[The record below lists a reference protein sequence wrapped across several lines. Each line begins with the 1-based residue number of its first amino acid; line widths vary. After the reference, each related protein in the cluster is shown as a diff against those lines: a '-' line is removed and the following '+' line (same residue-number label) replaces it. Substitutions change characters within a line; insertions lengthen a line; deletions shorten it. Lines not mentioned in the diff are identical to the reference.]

1 MSLVTPFQPIS
12 TWGRS
17 RRRARSWLVAAGV
30 VSAASAGGC
39 AGPSADVASGRA
51 LLDEVAAL
59 GTERVIEPRLSVSSR
74 YRPCVPSEPPGG
86 SIPRASCGAE
96 RTARSDRSTA
106 LSRRAGAAV
115 EDQVDPQAM
124 HAAALVNILWGDTAG
139 IWLHESISYLQAAAR
154 LANDPDVLADLAASH
169 LLRAERQQTPRDLLE
184 AVEQAERAL
193 QLDSTNVAAIYN
205 LALALDRLG
214 LDDEATSAWER
225 YLRVDPESGWA
236 TEARGRRNALK
247 ARPGTAG
254 YRAVCGGVAPDAA
267 ELVTHAPQE
276 ALLLGWNC
284 LLGEWGEA
292 VLQGDEKRAETKLGL
307 AGSIGAGLERRG
319 GDATLADAVRAVR
332 ALAHDRSTTRG
343 LAEAHLHYA
352 RGRASYA
359 EAKYDTAAARFG
371 RAAAGAD
378 GSPALRQW
386 ARLFEGAAL
395 VNLRAPAR
403 AKAGR
408 SVIER
413 AVAEADTA
421 RHPALAGRARWI
433 LATTLFWGGK
443 YQAARD
449 RYQDAERFLARAGER
464 EHVGAVQHLRADV
477 EFTMGDV
484 SAAYTSMHR
493 ALMTLRRYR
502 GSLWLHNLLSATAQ
516 AAVAD
521 GLTRA
526 AMRLHDED
534 VAVAG
539 QNAQAFYAAE
549 ALFARSR
556 LLSASGRMRAAA
568 SDVGAGQQ
576 IVERLSSP
584 YARNWFQQDLNLS
597 TASMLLHRDPAR
609 AATALDPVVAFF
621 AKNANPIRL
630 VPALTRRAEA
640 RLALGDA
647 EAAIADLDST
657 TRVLSKLRRDIS
669 TAALQ
674 ASLLDAAQG
683 VFDRL
688 VMLSVQKGRAREALG
703 YLERGRLSFAA
714 GPGTRSGPP
723 GAPVS
728 PPGEVA
734 VEHALIGDTLL
745 IWTVAGSDVRLTRRT
760 VDEAHLLDLIERTRS
775 ALELRADTAAAR
787 GLQELYDV
795 VLQPVRER
803 LGPPGTPLVLIADG
817 EIAGIPFAALY
828 DAARERYFVQD
839 HPLRFAG
846 SLHDARSVV
855 PKKGSATRALLVA
868 DPAFDPAEYPGLERL
883 AGASAEAGAIRAL
896 YPRPVV
902 LAGAQAGR
910 EQVQATMAAA
920 EVVHYAGHAVFDDQR
935 PEQSFLLLS
944 AGRGSPHRG
953 RLTAG
958 DVEALDLRPVRL
970 VVLSACRTLRSRNGR
985 SGGFAGFSGALLSA
999 GAGGVVGS
1007 LWSVSDSLTR
1017 PLMVRFHTAYRASGD
1032 GAGALQRAQLDML
1045 RSKDPALQSPATWAG
1060 FRYAGN

>member
-1 MSLVTPFQPIS
+1 M
-12 TWGRS
+12 
-17 RRRARSWLVAAGV
+17 
-30 VSAASAGGC
+30 
-39 AGPSADVASGRA
+39 
-51 LLDEVAAL
+51 E
-59 GTERVIEPRLSVSSR
+59 
-74 YRPCVPSEPPGG
+74 
-86 SIPRASCGAE
+86 
-96 RTARSDRSTA
+96 
-106 LSRRAGAAV
+106 LSRQAGAAI
-115 EDQVDPQAM
+115 EDRVDPDAM
-124 HAAALVNILWGDTAG
+124 HAAALINILWGDTAG
-139 IWLHESISYLQAAAR
+139 IWLRESISYLQAASR
-154 LANDPDVLADLAASH
+154 LTDDPDVLADLAASH
-169 LLRAERQQTPRDLLE
+169 LLLAERQQTPRDLLE
-184 AVEQAERAL
+184 AVEQSERAL
-193 QLDSTNVAAIYN
+193 QLDSTNVVARYN

-214 LDDEATSAWER
+214 LDAEAASAWER
-225 YLRVDPESGWA
+225 YLVVDSESGWA
-236 TEARGRRNALK
+236 TEARSRGNALR

-254 YRAVCGGVAPDAA
+254 YRAVCGGTVPEAA
-267 ELVTHAPQE
+267 ELVTQAPQE

-284 LLGEWGEA
+284 LLGEWGDA
-292 VLQGDEKRAETKLGL
+292 VLQGDANRAETKLSL
-307 AGSIGAGLERRG
+307 AESIGAGLERRG

-332 ALAHDRSTTRG
+332 ANAHDRSTTRV
-343 LAEAHLHYA
+343 LAGAHLDFAH
-352 RGRASYA
+352 GRAAYA
-359 EAKYDTAAARFG
+359 EARYDTAVARFG
-371 RAAAGAD
+371 RAAAGA
-378 GSPALRQW
+378 GSSPALRQW
-386 ARLFEGAAL
+386 ARLFEGASL
-395 VNLRAPAR
+395 VNKRDPVR
-403 AKAGR
+403 VRAGR
-408 SVIER
+408 PLIER
-413 AVAEADTA
+413 VAGEADTA

-433 LATTLFWGGK
+433 LGTTLFWGGE

-449 RYQDAERFLARAGER
+449 RYEDAERHLARAGER
-464 EHVGAVQHLRADV
+464 EHLGAVQHLRADV
-477 EFTMGDV
+477 EFTIGDV
-484 SAAYTSMHR
+484 GAAYISMHR

-502 GSLWLHNLLSATAQ
+502 GSVWLHNLLGATAR
-516 AAVAD
+516 AAVVD

-534 VAVAG
+534 VVVAG
-539 QNAQAFYAAE
+539 RNPLPFYAAE

-556 LLSASGRMRAAA
+556 LLSVSGRMGAAGP
-568 SDVGAGQQ
+568 DVAAGRR
-576 IVERLSSP
+576 IVETLP
-584 YARNWFQQDLNLS
+584 PGVARNWFQQDLNLS

-609 AATALDPVVAFF
+609 AAAALDSVVAYF
-621 AKNANPIRL
+621 AENRNPIHL

-640 RLALGDA
+640 RLAVGDG

-657 TRVLSKLRRDIS
+657 TRVLNKLQRDIT
-669 TAALQ
+669 TAALR

-688 VMLSVQKGRAREALG
+688 VMLSVQKGRASEALG

-714 GPGTRSGPP
+714 GRGARSGPP

-745 IWTVAGSDVRLTRRT
+745 IWTVAGDDVRLTRRT
-760 VDEAHLLDLIERTRS
+760 VNEARLLDLIERTRS

-787 GLQELYDV
+787 GLLELYDIAIK
-795 VLQPVRER
+795 PVRER
-803 LGPPGTPLVLIADG
+803 LGPPDTPLVLIADG

-828 DAARERYFVQD
+828 DAARKRYLVQD

-846 SLHDARSVV
+846 SLQDAHGAAAKASA
-855 PKKGSATRALLVA
+855 ATRALLVA

-883 AGASAEAGAIRAL
+883 AGASAEAGAIRTL

-910 EQVQATMAAA
+910 EQVQAMMVAAD
-920 EVVHYAGHAVFDDQR
+920 VVHYAGHAVFDDQR

-953 RLTAG
+953 RLTAD

-1017 PLMVRFHTAYRASGD
+1017 PLMVRFHTAYRASGN
-1032 GAGALQRAQLDML
+1032 GAGALRRAQLDML
-1045 RSKDPALQSPATWAG
+1045 RSEDPALRSPATWAG